1 MNLIMST
8 ITTQQEDY
16 LVLFSK
22 TVFFILIIY
31 LFTKLFIYFN
41 TKYTKNIKAAYG
53 LNRFIKIARACSY
66 VFIVV
71 YFWHTYMGST
81 VTIISFTSAAMTLAL
96 RDIILNMFSGFFI
109 KLGKPFV
116 VEDRIEVDE
125 TIGDVININMLNF
138 EVLEV
143 SPREQSTGII
153 VEVPNSLVFSGKV
166 KNYTKAFKYVWSEM
180 TLKVDMNK
188 CDIKNV
194 KSILYKIINQ
204 NEIVKNIPDKMA
216 KEMNNAVKDYR
227 IYYNHLEPVIYTNV
241 IDDYAELTMRF
252 LVHPKKRRY
261 VESEIWNQ
269 IVEEVENGN
278 IKLKSFV

>member
-1 MNLIMST
+1 
-8 ITTQQEDY
+8 
-16 LVLFSK
+16 
-22 TVFFILIIY
+22 
-31 LFTKLFIYFN
+31 
-41 TKYTKNIKAAYG
+41 
-53 LNRFIKIARACSY
+53 
-66 VFIVV
+66 
-71 YFWHTYMGST
+71 MGST